1 MTHNDPFVPLLGQS
15 DRCGADEE
23 EDDPCPWIHFGLRS
37 SSFEVS
43 ERDERIVRMILESEG
58 EGATY
63 ARRPLTA
70 AGLVRNSR
78 DWTTRGQSRRM
89 WGVS

>member
-15 DRCGADEE
+15 DRCGADKE
-23 EDDPCPWIHFGLRS
+23 EDDPCPWIHFGLLS
-37 SSFEVS
+37 SGFEVS
-43 ERDERIVRMILESEG
+43 EREKVGRMILESEG

-78 DWTTRGQSRRM
+78 D
-89 WGVS
+89 